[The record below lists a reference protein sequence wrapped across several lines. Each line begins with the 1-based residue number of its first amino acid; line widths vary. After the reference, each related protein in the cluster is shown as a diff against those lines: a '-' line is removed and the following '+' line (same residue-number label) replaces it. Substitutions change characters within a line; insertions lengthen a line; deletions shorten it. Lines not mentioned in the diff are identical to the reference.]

1 MNSWIKGKLSLIHL
15 FWALIILL
23 VGFLLI
29 EQTKSTIQTP
39 YYDEQIQ
46 AAQLMKNSLEVIK
59 EGRLKRKI
67 PLDIELDPNQTGII
81 GKEYTQLTTT
91 LGNLA
96 AKRTCTNPAFAAL
109 LVKYFKEANLKKS
122 DVIAIGASG
131 SFPALIAAT
140 LSATRVLEL
149 EPLLIYSVGSS
160 EYGANIVEFTF
171 VQMLEELNKKNILP
185 YSLLAIS
192 MGGYLD
198 QAQGMFYPDSQKI
211 IEQIA
216 QVSGVSLI
224 NVDSIEENIQQRMQR
239 YKKIAAQ
246 RPIKAFVNI
255 GGATP
260 NYGNTPASIT
270 YPNGLVIN
278 GPKIP
283 DHPERGLI
291 FEYQNLGVPI
301 IHLLNIRDL
310 AIKNGLPVDPIPLP
324 EIGEGGIYWQIVYNK
339 PIIILIIGIEFL
351 YLFWALVK
359 RRSNLYLV
367 YIVYRIS

>member
-1 MNSWIKGKLSLIHL
+1 MRGKLSLIHL
-15 FWALIILL
+15 SWAIAILFAGLFL
-23 VGFLLI
+23 V
-29 EQTKSTIQTP
+29 EQTKSVQPTS
-39 YYDEQIQ
+39 YYTEQIQ
-46 AAQLMKNSLEVIK
+46 AARLMEICLETIK
-59 EGRLKRKI
+59 EERLKRNI

-91 LGNLA
+91 LGNLI
-96 AKRTCTNPAFAAL
+96 AKRTSTNPAFAAL
-109 LVKYFKEANLKKS
+109 LVKYFKEANLKKG

-131 SFPALIAAT
+131 SFPTLIVAT
-140 LSATRVLEL
+140 LSAIRVLEL
-149 EPLLIYSVGSS
+149 EPLIIYSIGSS
-160 EYGANIVEFTF
+160 EYGANIPGFTF
-171 VQMLEELNKKNILP
+171 VHMLDSLNKKNILP
-185 YSLLAIS
+185 YTLLAVS

-216 QVSGVSLI
+216 QASRAIFI
-224 NVDSIEENIQQRMQR
+224 NVDSIEENIQQRLQL
-239 YKKIAAQ
+239 YKETTGG

-260 NYGNTPASIT
+260 NYGNTTASIT

-278 GPKIP
+278 SQKIP

-310 AIKNGLPVDPIPLP
+310 AIKNGLPIDPIPLP
-324 EIGEGGIYWQIVYNK
+324 EIGKGGVYRQTSYNK
-339 PIIILIIGIEFL
+339 TIIFLVIGIEFL
-351 YLFWALVK
+351 YLFWAFKNKDPIHKLNFYQK
-359 RRSNLYLV
+359 KA
-367 YIVYRIS
+367 

>member
-1 MNSWIKGKLSLIHL
+1 MNSWIKGKLSLIYL

-29 EQTKSTIQTP
+29 EQTKSTIQTT

-46 AAQLMKNSLEVIK
+46 AAQLMKVSLDIIK
-59 EGRLKRKI
+59 EERLARKI
-67 PLDIELDPNQTGII
+67 PLDIGLDPNQTGII

-96 AKRTCTNPAFAAL
+96 AKRTSANPAFAAL
-109 LVKYFKEANLKKS
+109 LVKYFKEANLKKG

-131 SFPALIAAT
+131 SFPALIVAT
-140 LSATRVLEL
+140 LSAARVLEL
-149 EPLLIYSVGSS
+149 ESLLIYSVGSS
-160 EYGANIVEFTF
+160 EYGANIPRFTF
-171 VQMLEELNKKNILP
+171 VEMLDSLNKKNILSYP
-185 YSLLAIS
+185 LLAVS

-198 QAQGMFYPDSQKI
+198 QAQGMFYPDSQDTIKKI
-211 IEQIA
+211 VQS
-216 QVSGVSLI
+216 SGTLVI
-224 NVDSIEENIQQRMQR
+224 DADSIEENILQRMQLYR
-239 YKKIAAQ
+239 AASNEK
-246 RPIKAFVNI
+246 PIKAFVNI

-260 NYGNTPASIT
+260 NYGNTNASIT

-291 FEYQNLGVPI
+291 FEYQNLGIPI

-310 AIKNGLPVDPIPLP
+310 AIKNGLPIDPTPLP
-324 EIGEGGIYWQIVYNK
+324 EIGEGGVYWRIAYNK
-339 PIIILIIGIEFL
+339 YIIVLAIGIEFL
-351 YLFWALVK
+351 YLFWALK
-359 RRSNLYLV
+359 IRHK
-367 YIVYRIS
+367 